1 MYKAGLTKLRC
12 LGKATALRRFDKTL
26 ENICGCVS
34 VHALRVVIFVAT
46 AKGIATICH
55 RVCRSVRSSSFD
67 TGPQTHHSYFF
78 RFTVV
83 NMSSNIDTGKEFR
96 RH

>member
-26 ENICGCVS
+26 KNICGCVS
-34 VHALRVVIFVAT
+34 VHALRVVVFVAT

-55 RVCRSVRSSSFD
+55 R
-67 TGPQTHHSYFF
+67 
-78 RFTVV
+78 
-83 NMSSNIDTGKEFR
+83 IW
-96 RH
+96 

>member
-1 MYKAGLTKLRC
+1 M
-12 LGKATALRRFDKTL
+12 KATALRRLDKILVNT
-26 ENICGCVS
+26 CVCVS
-34 VHALRVVIFVAT
+34 VHALRVVVFVAA
-46 AKGIATICH
+46 AKAIATMPSSMYSK
-55 RVCRSVRSSSFD
+55 SVRSSSFD